1 MPKKWYKIQANDD
14 SADVY
19 IYDYIGAYGV
29 EASALTRELALL
41 KDKKSIN
48 LYINSPG
55 GDVFEGM
62 TIYNSL
68 LQIKGKLTVHV
79 MGLAASIASVIML
92 AAEKRIMYQGSMVM
106 IHNPWGCAC
115 GNAKEMRE
123 MAEVLDKIGGQLVQ
137 MYSDVTGQ
145 TEEQITE
152 WLDAETWFNADEAVE
167 NGFATELSEKQAA
180 ASIKKTYAS
189 KYHNVPEDIVEDD
202 TEPTIR
208 TAEDALRDV
217 GFSAV
222 RAKAILAKG
231 FVHREDGEPTP
242 REEEQDYSAA
252 MDIVKHMQ
260 NSLEAN

>member
-1 MPKKWYKIQANDD
+1 MAKKWYKIQAKED

-29 EASALTRELALL
+29 EAAALTRDLALI
-41 KDKKSIN
+41 KDKKNIN

-68 LQIKGKLTVHV
+68 LQIKEKLTVHV

-123 MAEVLDKIGGQLVQ
+123 MAEVLDKIGG
-137 MYSDVTGQ
+137 
-145 TEEQITE
+145 
-152 WLDAETWFNADEAVE
+152 
-167 NGFATELSEKQAA
+167 
-180 ASIKKTYAS
+180 
-189 KYHNVPEDIVEDD
+189 
-202 TEPTIR
+202 
-208 TAEDALRDV
+208 
-217 GFSAV
+217 
-222 RAKAILAKG
+222 
-231 FVHREDGEPTP
+231 
-242 REEEQDYSAA
+242 
-252 MDIVKHMQ
+252 
-260 NSLEAN
+260 

>member
-1 MPKKWYKIQANDD
+1 MAKKWYKIQAKED

-29 EASALTRELALL
+29 EAAALTRDLALI
-41 KDKKSIN
+41 KDKKNIN

-68 LQIKGKLTVHV
+68 LQIKEKLTVHV
-79 MGLAASIASVIML
+79 MGL

-137 MYSDVTGQ
+137 MYSNVTGQ
-145 TEEQITE
+145 SEEQVTE

-208 TAEDALRDV
+208 TAEDALRDA

-231 FVHREDGEPTP
+231 FSHREDGEPSP
-242 REEEQDYSAA
+242 REEEPDYSAA
-252 MDIVKHMQ
+252 LDIVKHMQ

>member
-1 MPKKWYKIQANDD
+1 MPKNWYKIQSKDD
-14 SADVY
+14 SSDVY
-19 IYDYIGAYGV
+19 IYDYIGSYGV
-29 EASALTRELALL
+29 EAAALTKDLALM

-48 LYINSPG
+48 VYINSPG

-62 TIYNSL
+62 TIYNAL
-68 LQIKGKLTVHV
+68 VQIKSKLTIHV

-92 AAEKRIMYQGSMVM
+92 AAEKRIMYQGSMIM

-123 MAEVLDKIGGQLVQ
+123 MADVLDKIDGQLVQ
-137 MYSDVTGQ
+137 IYADITGQ
-145 TEEQITE
+145 TEDQITK
-152 WLDAETWFNADEAVE
+152 WLDAETWFTADEAVE
-167 NGFATELSEKQAA
+167 NGFATELSDKQAA

-189 KYHNVPEDIVEDD
+189 KYRNVPEDIVEDD

-208 TAEDALRDV
+208 TAEDALRDA

-231 FVHREDGEPTP
+231 FTHRDDGKPDP
-242 REEEQDYSAA
+242 REEEPDYSAA
-252 MDIVKHMQ
+252 LDIIKNIQ